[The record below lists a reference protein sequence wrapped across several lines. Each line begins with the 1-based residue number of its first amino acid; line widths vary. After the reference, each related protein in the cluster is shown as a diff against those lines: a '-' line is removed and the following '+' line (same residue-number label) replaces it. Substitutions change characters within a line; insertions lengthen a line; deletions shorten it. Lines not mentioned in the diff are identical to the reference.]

1 MSQFR
6 QTPFRKTAL
15 PKLTAMRA
23 HSGTNSWKVQL
34 MTHLWH
40 KENNEKPNR
49 IRERER
55 SREDKFNKPLL
66 GKPHCHP
73 RGNSVYKHS
82 PLPWRH
88 FGKQKCGK
96 TSGLSYS
103 SYRTVLQKQ
112 FRTIQWNTNPSARRD
127 MRRLND
133 IHFSSYTHAKGILC

>member
-1 MSQFR
+1 MFYTQQTEDKSRLSRVTLMSQFR

-55 SREDKFNKPLL
+55 SR
-66 GKPHCHP
+66 G
-73 RGNSVYKHS
+73 R
-82 PLPWRH
+82 
-88 FGKQKCGK
+88 Q
-96 TSGLSYS
+96 
-103 SYRTVLQKQ
+103 
-112 FRTIQWNTNPSARRD
+112 IQ
-127 MRRLND
+127 
-133 IHFSSYTHAKGILC
+133 